1 MHFLKIILAK
11 VYHDNG
17 GTTMAEMAKKH
28 QLIIEYEDV
37 ADLRAK
43 LKDEQRN
50 LIGTRTFDV
59 FRPVAIQNEEIIAV
73 NKQYFTEDDFD
84 KKMLEPLRAI
94 YAAEGK
100 FLTEFTIH
108 ESLKKIAL
116 NVFGVTKNKDLMQEQ
131 LLQVQ
136 EAYQAFKDLYLRLY
150 EERVSKI
157 AKER

>member
-1 MHFLKIILAK
+1 
-11 VYHDNG
+11 
-17 GTTMAEMAKKH
+17 MAETAKKH

-50 LIGTRTFDV
+50 LIGTRMFDV

-84 KKMLEPLRAI
+84 KTMLEPLRAI
-94 YAAEGK
+94 YVDEGK
-100 FLTEFTIH
+100 FLTESTIH
-108 ESLKKIAL
+108 ESLKKITL

-136 EAYQAFKDLYLRLY
+136 EAYQAFKDLYLHLY

>member
-1 MHFLKIILAK
+1 
-11 VYHDNG
+11 
-17 GTTMAEMAKKH
+17 MAEMAKKH

-59 FRPVAIQNEEIIAV
+59 FRPVAIQDEEIIAV

-84 KKMLEPLRAI
+84 KTMLEPLRAI
-94 YAAEGK
+94 YVAEGK
-100 FLTEFTIH
+100 FLTESTIH

-116 NVFGVTKNKDLMQEQ
+116 NVFGVTKNIQCKSSYCKYKKRIKRLKIYIY
-131 LLQVQ
+131 
-136 EAYQAFKDLYLRLY
+136 AYMKS
-150 EERVSKI
+150 V
-157 AKER
+157 

>member
-1 MHFLKIILAK
+1 
-11 VYHDNG
+11 
-17 GTTMAEMAKKH
+17 MAEMAKKH

-59 FRPVAIQNEEIIAV
+59 FRPVAIQDEEIIAV

-84 KKMLEPLRAI
+84 KTMLEPLRAI
-94 YAAEGK
+94 YVAEGK
-100 FLTEFTIH
+100 FLTESTIH

-131 LLQVQ
+131 LPRVQ
-136 EAYQAFKDLYLRLY
+136 EVYRTFKEVFLYLY
-150 EERVSKI
+150 EERVSKL